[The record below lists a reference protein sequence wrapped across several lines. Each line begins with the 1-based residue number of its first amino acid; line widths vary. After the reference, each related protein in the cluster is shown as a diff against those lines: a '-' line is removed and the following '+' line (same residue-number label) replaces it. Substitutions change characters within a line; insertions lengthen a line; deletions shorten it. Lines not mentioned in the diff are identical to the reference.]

1 MRVNLREYWA
11 LTQRI
16 ARSFRAQALPLVQQT
31 NLIAP
36 KREGR
41 ISPEVAQELKD
52 LVSAYRLKSYQA
64 GVQLLTQEANKLDA
78 DPLIMPLAPYRKDWF
93 EGALKLKSQ
102 KDLLNRLETH
112 VRTAGR
118 RAISQTIPDPMAGAT
133 TDNVLYEE
141 AQPYDPEQL
150 EDSDQET
157 SQVTGP
163 TGRRLIYP
171 VACARVLSGPQN
183 CGFCVMLASR
193 GPIYSSASKAGAK
206 GVKGTGS
213 TWTPSSQYP
222 NSFHDS
228 CDCLV
233 VPVYDP
239 EGEWLGKEQAQTLYD
254 LWSEVT
260 DNSGITKIDTYEGS
274 RDLKKAFEQHLA
286 EMEEKGE
293 VLEVEDL
300 HTDQAQETAGL
311 ETPQISEQNPNP
323 ATAEPISPELKE
335 LGAEE
340 LQAAQSCLAET
351 VTETRHHLRGVH
363 QGDARNGQRTRLL
376 H

>member
-1 MRVNLREYWA
+1 M
-11 LTQRI
+11 
-16 ARSFRAQALPLVQQT
+16 
-31 NLIAP
+31 
-36 KREGR
+36 
-41 ISPEVAQELKD
+41 D
-52 LVSAYRLKSYQA
+52 
-64 GVQLLTQEANKLDA
+64 
-78 DPLIMPLAPYRKDWF
+78 
-93 EGALKLKSQ
+93 
-102 KDLLNRLETH
+102 
-112 VRTAGR
+112 
-118 RAISQTIPDPMAGAT
+118 
-133 TDNVLYEE
+133 
-141 AQPYDPEQL
+141 
-150 EDSDQET
+150 
-157 SQVTGP
+157 
-163 TGRRLIYP
+163 
-171 VACARVLSGPQN
+171 
-183 CGFCVMLASR
+183 
-193 GPIYSSASKAGAK
+193 
-206 GVKGTGS
+206 
-213 TWTPSSQYP
+213 
-222 NSFHDS
+222 
-228 CDCLV
+228 
-233 VPVYDP
+233 
-239 EGEWLGKEQAQTLYD
+239 KEQAETLYE